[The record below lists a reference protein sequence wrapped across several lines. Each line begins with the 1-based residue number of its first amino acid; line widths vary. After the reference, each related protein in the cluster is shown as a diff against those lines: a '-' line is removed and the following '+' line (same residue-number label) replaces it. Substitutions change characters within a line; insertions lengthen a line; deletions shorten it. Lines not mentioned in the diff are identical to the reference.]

1 MVSKDSEVEQ
11 CKKQPLQ
18 QPQAFFSSSSHQS
31 AQCGSMVCTQE
42 QEWQG
47 RWPILPPHPK
57 EFPAQPRSCTALQ
70 GRGDLQTEGEIS
82 LATPHARPLTA
93 LAHPQLPSHRAI
105 QGQHPMPNPT
115 LAALQGLPFP
125 RHEAVLGQSSPFLAR
140 PTSVVVDTA
149 IGICLT
155 HKKPCPISCVPPC
168 LGISTSLGGLGDPV
182 LVEAVC

>member
-18 QPQAFFSSSSHQS
+18 QPQAVFSSSSHQS

-125 RHEAVLGQSSPFLAR
+125 RHEAVLGQSSPLPGMANLCGGGHSHRDMSNVQETMSDLLCSSLPRDFHFSGWLGR
-140 PTSVVVDTA
+140 SS
-149 IGICLT
+149 
-155 HKKPCPISCVPPC
+155 SC
-168 LGISTSLGGLGDPV
+168 
-182 LVEAVC
+182 